1 MITLWLWY
9 FLFRTP
15 DLTDLLFFVRTP
27 FSIHQHGGL
36 SSATDATRGAA
47 SASPT
52 CSMRSVAAPRLAMS
66 PFVAGVEHHDL
77 AVVAPEKS
85 EKPDDDAM
93 NHFLS
98 TFRYCAR
105 AHEPAA
111 PRYDMS

>member
-1 MITLWLWY
+1 MCWNSPRSSSPLTTL
-9 FLFRTP
+9 TCI
-15 DLTDLLFFVRTP
+15 FVRTC
-27 FSIHQHGGL
+27 FSGDHHIDF
-36 SSATDATRGAA
+36 SPATDATRGAA

-52 CSMRSVAAPRLAMS
+52 CSMRSVAAPRLTMS
-66 PFVAGVEHHDL
+66 LFVVGVEHHDL

-111 PRYDMS
+111 PRHDMS